1 MVGSRLRR
9 PSRRTLRMM
18 LLAGVLVLL
27 GFLYQAPL
35 RAYLETRERVAERSA
50 QVRALR
56 IERRSLER
64 RLAFQT
70 RDEALVAEARRLGYV
85 KPGERLFIVKGIP
98 GWRRARARP
107 R

>member
-1 MVGSRLRR
+1 VIGHRLRR
-9 PSRRTLRMM
+9 PSRRLLRPL
-18 LLAGVLVLL
+18 LLAAALVLL

-35 RAYLETRERVAERSA
+35 RAYLETRERVAERNA
-50 QVRALR
+50 EVRALR

-70 RDEALVAEARRLGYV
+70 SDEALVAEARRLGYV